1 MKLHFAIDKT
11 NKAKIYKKI
20 LLKNYKN
27 HSVKKSNTIVVVGGD
42 GFMLETLKKFKNYK
56 KPFYGLNKGSFGFLM
71 NKFKTKK
78 IIESIKRAKVSIIS
92 PLEMNV
98 LTKSGEKKR
107 SIAINDVS
115 LLRQSR
121 QTASLEIIVGK
132 KKLIKKLI

>member
-71 NKFKTKK
+71 N
-78 IIESIKRAKVSIIS
+78 
-92 PLEMNV
+92 
-98 LTKSGEKKR
+98 
-107 SIAINDVS
+107 
-115 LLRQSR
+115 
-121 QTASLEIIVGK
+121 
-132 KKLIKKLI
+132 